1 MSGLSQKSSIDTETL
16 PPYRLHE
23 PDHGQGSSS
32 RNVKETTEALENDSR
47 THNSKMEGPN
57 VNGPKAFLRRLIN
70 GPSPP
75 PITERRLGEAIN
87 EELTSAIQLA
97 VAKERVRSLE
107 EQLEEAKKRIE
118 EEKAKGEAERARGE
132 RAVAEERNRGE
143 QALVKERKW
152 GRDQVRVMFDRGAFT
167 PTVVSED
174 RRWGTFTRRNLS
186 V

>member
-1 MSGLSQKSSIDTETL
+1 MLIFILLLLS
-16 PPYRLHE
+16 
-23 PDHGQGSSS
+23 
-32 RNVKETTEALENDSR
+32 
-47 THNSKMEGPN
+47 
-57 VNGPKAFLRRLIN
+57 RLIN

-132 RAVAEERNRGE
+132 AERARGERAVAEERNRGE

-167 PTVVSED
+167 PTVVNED